1 MNLELFTQRAKVH
14 AALGDPLRLAIA
26 DQLTLCDRAPS
37 ELAATLEIESNLL
50 AHHLAALE
58 SVGLI
63 ERLTSQG
70 DRRRRYIRLRPEGHR
85 ILQRSDPIAVRRI
98 VFICTENAARSQ
110 LAEGIWKQSHPLQA
124 ISGGTRPTDRL
135 HPGTVQAAARR
146 GIDLTHAVPSPI
158 PDLEPDDLIVT
169 VCDRAHEELPPGP
182 GRLLHWSL
190 PDPAA
195 STEPDAYDAAA
206 DSLAARIDALLPSIE
221 PRASNESSSH

>member
-1 MNLELFTQRAKVH
+1 MNVESFRPQAKVH
-14 AALGDPLRLAIA
+14 AALADPLRLAIA
-26 DQLTLCDRAPS
+26 DQLTVCDCAPS
-37 ELAATLEIESNLL
+37 ELAATLDVESNLL

-70 DRRRRYIRLRPEGHR
+70 DRRRRYVRLRPEGHK
-85 ILQRSDPIAVRRI
+85 ILQRSHPIGAGRVI
-98 VFICTENAARSQ
+98 FICTENAARSQ

-124 ISGGTRPTDRL
+124 ISAGTKPAPRV
-135 HPGTVQAAARR
+135 HPGTLRAAARR
-146 GIDLTHAVPSPI
+146 GIDLTGAEPSPI

-190 PDPAA
+190 PDPALSSEA
-195 STEPDAYDAAA
+195 DAYDIAAE
-206 DSLAARIDALLPSIE
+206 SLALRINALLPSIE
-221 PRASNESSSH
+221 PANSEPI